1 MYVKGSYLIK
11 AINVDKKLVS
21 EDEQIIDSLD
31 EVKEQIS
38 DLARNIN

>member
-1 MYVKGSYLIK
+1 MIK

-31 EVKEQIS
+31 EVKEQINN
-38 DLARNIN
+38 LAKNIN